1 MEDAKIPAAA
11 IERKGE
17 QAQKKHKAEL
27 KIQHM
32 RELFSPPPERAQQII
47 IKPQS
52 PAKEQ
57 GPGKLGKLPADR
69 QLHQPNS
76 RLKKPPVTAVS

>member
-1 MEDAKIPAAA
+1 
-11 IERKGE
+11 
-17 QAQKKHKAEL
+17 
-27 KIQHM
+27 M
-32 RELFSPPPERAQQII
+32 REHFSPPPERAQQII